1 MKALP
6 LVVVILLLM
15 ASAGIGAIAPT
26 ETPADASTER
36 PSDAPTETSVPTT
49 ESTPIDGGVLNVA
62 EPERSD
68 LTQQLQTSGP
78 ELRPPSEIQ
87 TRTLANEP
95 EAVNRYELDR
105 EHVDLGPAVAFDTR
119 RTAGTIENDAVEVR
133 IENADPNGETQR
145 QVLDELN
152 TIEQAIVTLEERQ
165 QRAVAQYNTGEINSH
180 EFLVTLVRIQ
190 ADAVLLE
197 TRLEAITSGAEEG
210 GYTVN
215 ANRRQE
221 IQSSLELFSGPVRD
235 YAEEILYGDRDPDRI
250 YVETTEQGIVLSA
263 IDETTYQREVLRAD
277 RREPSGGTISLEDAE
292 AIVETNYPEVFNQS
306 TTVRVSGSES
316 IVRVTVVYDGG
327 ELVAFVDG
335 GSEQVFKEHRSAELS
350 GVVASDERSRTQ
362 SGLDVRVRQTY
373 VGGPFEVAVVDADD
387 GSPVADATVTV
398 GQGSEESDVIG
409 TTNED
414 GIVHGIEP
422 RGSYTVSVLR
432 GTNTA
437 FLELDAT
444 EPSPLEK
451 PPA

>member
-6 LVVVILLLM
+6 LVVVILLLS
-15 ASAGIGAIAPT
+15 ASVGIGAIAPA
-26 ETPADASTER
+26 ETPTDASTER
-36 PSDAPTETSVPTT
+36 PPDAPTETSVP
-49 ESTPIDGGVLNVA
+49 STQSAPTDGGVLSVA
-62 EPERSD
+62 APERSNSAR
-68 LTQQLQTSGP
+68 QLQTNGP
-78 ELRPPSEIQ
+78 ELRPPSETQ

-95 EAVNRYELDR
+95 EAVDRYELDR
-105 EHVDLGPAVAFDTR
+105 EHVDLGPAVGFDTR
-119 RTAGTIENDAVEVR
+119 RTAGSLENDAVEQR
-133 IENADPNGETQR
+133 IEDADPNGETQR
-145 QVLDELN
+145 QVLGELN

-165 QRAVAQYNTGEINSH
+165 ERAVEQYNAGEINSH
-180 EFLVTLVRIQ
+180 EFLVALVRIQ
-190 ADAVLLE
+190 ADAALLE
-197 TRLEAITSGAEEG
+197 TRLEMITAGAEEG

-221 IQSSLELFSGPVRD
+221 IQSSLELFSGPVRS
-235 YAEEILYGDRDPDRI
+235 YAEAILYGDRDPDRI

-263 IDETTYQREVLRAD
+263 IDGTTYQREVLRTD
-277 RREPSGGTISLEDAE
+277 RREPSGGTISLENAE
-292 AIVETNYPEVFNQS
+292 SIVESNYPEVFNQS

-316 IVRVTVVYDGG
+316 VVRVTILYDGG

-335 GSEQVFKEHRSAELS
+335 GSEQVFKEHRSAELN
-350 GVVASDERSRTQ
+350 GVVASDERSRAQ

-373 VGGPFEVAVVDADD
+373 VGGPFEVAVVDSDD
-387 GSPVADATVTV
+387 GSPVSDATVTV

-414 GIVHGIEP
+414 GVVHGIEP

-444 EPSPLEK
+444 EPVTLRETQ
-451 PPA
+451 